1 MVKKNKA
8 ARQEEWSS
16 REFSSGERYE
26 KYRKEVE
33 KMLDKQIRAIKREK
47 RITYPMWIYIT
58 ILCTSFLLIGGFTS
72 DPTKKL
78 WFGILA
84 CFWLLFGAVFILR
97 YFINYSRLEIM
108 KEIKEIQLKI
118 EELREKIAA
127 KE

>member
-1 MVKKNKA
+1 MAKKNKA
-8 ARQEEWSS
+8 AQQEEWNSP
-16 REFSSGERYE
+16 EFYSGERYE
-26 KYRKEVE
+26 RYRKEVD
-33 KMLDKQIRAIKREK
+33 KMLDKQIGSIKREK

-58 ILCTSFLLIGGFTS
+58 ILCTLFLLIGGFTS

-84 CFWLLFGAVFILR
+84 CFWLLFGAVLILR

-108 KEIKEIQLKI
+108 KEIKRIQLQI

-127 KE
+127 RE

>member
-1 MVKKNKA
+1 
-8 ARQEEWSS
+8 
-16 REFSSGERYE
+16 
-26 KYRKEVE
+26 
-33 KMLDKQIRAIKREK
+33 
-47 RITYPMWIYIT
+47 MWIYIT

>member
-1 MVKKNKA
+1 MAKENKA
-8 ARQEEWSS
+8 ARQEDWNSS
-16 REFSSGERYE
+16 EFSSGERYE
-26 KYRKEVE
+26 KYRKEVD

-47 RITYPMWIYIT
+47 RTTYPMWIYIT
-58 ILCTSFLLIGGFTS
+58 IFCTLFMLIGGFSS

-84 CFWLLFGAVFILR
+84 CFWLLVGVVFILR

-108 KEIKEIQLKI
+108 KEIKGLQLQI